1 MKTNQWIGLAYVAI
15 ALAFVVWKREAMFS
29 FANDFT
35 FYTRWLIAVAMAVLG
50 VIRFRQNEGRGNSEQ
65 Y

>member
-1 MKTNQWIGLAYVAI
+1 MKTNQWIGLAYIAI
-15 ALAFVVWKREAMFS
+15 ALAFVVWKREAMFT
-29 FANDFT
+29 FTNDFN

-50 VIRFRQNEGRGNSEQ
+50 VIRFRQMRGNGNEQ